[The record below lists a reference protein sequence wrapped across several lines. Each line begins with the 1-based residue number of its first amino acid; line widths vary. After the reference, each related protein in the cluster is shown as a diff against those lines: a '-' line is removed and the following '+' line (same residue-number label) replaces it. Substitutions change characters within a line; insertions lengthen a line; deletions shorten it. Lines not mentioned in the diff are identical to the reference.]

1 MEEIEVEEILNKSI
15 NTPPPA
21 EVKKIPD
28 DSLKWGSSLNCTF
41 PGKHP
46 SYLLPSSGN
55 FLAVARAMTYKLE
68 DDEYM
73 WEKVGSC

>member
-1 MEEIEVEEILNKSI
+1 MEEILNKSI

-21 EVKKIPD
+21 EVKKTPD

-41 PGKHP
+41 PGKNP